1 MPSIELNQH
10 IGKVLRRRRRLLEL
24 TQAQVAQSCGVRF
37 QQIQKY
43 ECGGTTIS
51 AARLWQLACALRV
64 DITYFFSGL
73 DGFTLSPAPADPLDS
88 AAR

>member
-1 MPSIELNQH
+1 MPSIEMNRH

-24 TQAQVAQSCGVRF
+24 TQAEVAQVCGIRF

-51 AARLWQLACALRV
+51 AARLWQLACALQV
-64 DITYFFSGL
+64 DISYFFSGL
-73 DGFTLSPAPADPLDS
+73 DGLKLSRGPSDSLDS
-88 AAR
+88 AAG